1 MASGGEQ
8 RLGTIY
14 TAGAFSLWGLLPLYW
29 RLLEHVP
36 AFEILAH
43 RIVWT
48 AVFTSLVLLVGR
60 RYRIGAFVRDRR
72 LRRGLVLTGALLG
85 VNWFTYIYAVNA
97 GRVLDASMG
106 YYINPLVSVLLGTL
120 VLGERL
126 SLLQK
131 TAVSLAAIGVLVI
144 TIHYA
149 VVPWVALVLAGTFGY
164 YGLRKKQMGLDP
176 LTALAVETTFLA
188 PAGVALIAVLG
199 AGGAGALAAVDL
211 TTDMLLVAAGVATAL
226 PLYWFAHGARRIPLS
241 RVGFL
246 QYIAPTLMLLIGVFL
261 FGEPFTGAEAV
272 SFGLIWLAL
281 AIYTASHTPVAK
293 EIENRIERRIRMRRQ
308 NRSEERAAG

>member
-1 MASGGEQ
+1 MVTGGEQ

-14 TAGAFSLWGLLPLYW
+14 TVGAFSLWGMLPLYW

-36 AFEILAH
+36 AVEILAH

-48 AVFTSLVLLVGR
+48 AVLTSLVLLLGR
-60 RYRIGAFVRDRR
+60 RYRIAALVSDRR
-72 LRRGLVLTGALLG
+72 LRRGLVVTGALLG

-131 TAVSLAAIGVLVI
+131 AAVLLAAIGVLVI
-144 TIHYA
+144 TVHYA

-176 LTALAVETTFLA
+176 LTALTVETTFLA

-199 AGGAGALAAVDL
+199 ITGAGALASINPATDL
-211 TTDMLLVAAGVATAL
+211 LLVAAGAATAL

-246 QYIAPTLMLLIGVFL
+246 QYIAPTFMLLIGVLL
-261 FGEPFTGAEAV
+261 FGEPFTGVEAV

-281 AIYTASHTPVAK
+281 ALYTASHTPIAK
-293 EIENRIERRIRMRRQ
+293 EIEYRIVQRIRAYRQ
-308 NRSEERAAG
+308 SRSEEQAAG